1 MKETQKQLM
10 IAFCTPIIICAVL
23 VVLFESDLLLS
34 GGCTENKSLEFL
46 VLSIMELITICLIP
60 LSLRLFRFGKVRK
73 ALAEK
78 KADALLS
85 WGVLRLG
92 LLSVPMILNTLFYYL
107 FMNVAFGYMAI
118 ILFLC
123 LFYDNILVFKRE
135 SNHFDVDGKHP
146 LVISDVVH
154 QMVS

>member
-1 MKETQKQLM
+1 
-10 IAFCTPIIICAVL
+10 
-23 VVLFESDLLLS
+23 
-34 GGCTENKSLEFL
+34 
-46 VLSIMELITICLIP
+46 
-60 LSLRLFRFGKVRK
+60 VRK

-123 LFYDNILVFKRE
+123 LFF
-135 SNHFDVDGKHP
+135 
-146 LVISDVVH
+146 VVPTMDRC
-154 QMVS
+154 QSEVEK

>member
-85 WGVLRLG
+85 WGVLRLC

-123 LFYDNILVFKRE
+123 LFLVVPTMDRCQSEVEK
-135 SNHFDVDGKHP
+135 
-146 LVISDVVH
+146 
-154 QMVS
+154 

>member
-78 KADALLS
+78 KAEALIS

-123 LFYDNILVFKRE
+123 LFFVVPTMDRCQSEV
-135 SNHFDVDGKHP
+135 GK
-146 LVISDVVH
+146 
-154 QMVS
+154 